1 MITRGKD
8 HVATPDLMFGVCLC
22 TLRILWYCTY
32 GHFLIFFFLG
42 GGGGGCYF
50 IFGEP
55 FRLAVI
61 AKTGPTIG
69 PLSACDSLAVPTIV
83 IPSGDML

>member
-32 GHFLIFFFLG
+32 GHFLFVFSWV
-42 GGGGGCYF
+42 
-50 IFGEP
+50 GEEVGAT
-55 FRLAVI
+55 LYLVNH
-61 AKTGPTIG
+61 
-69 PLSACDSLAVPTIV
+69 
-83 IPSGDML
+83 SG